1 MATIK
6 DIARALVERH
16 KMKVGA
22 SEEFLQKLVEV
33 INEGL
38 MQDRVVKIKGFG
50 TFKLQE
56 VKERKSVNVNTGE
69 SVIIAAHDK
78 VTFTPDNVMR
88 DIVNKPF
95 AHFETVIVDG
105 VPEEKPAKVEEKPAK
120 VEEKS
125 EKAEEPVKVV
135 EKPAKVKEP
144 VKVAEPVKPETPE
157 TPDTLD
163 EPEHHYVRNVLLGV
177 LLAAICFG
185 LGFFAKNGFTTAPK
199 EEPTT
204 PAKPTVVDTVKAD
217 TVAKP
222 APVAPV
228 EKETAEVDEYE
239 QYNKDPRVKY
249 GAYKIVGLD
258 QEVTVQQGQTLKG
271 ISKAYLGPDM
281 ECYVEAFNANIKEVQ
296 KGDKVR
302 IPRLELKKKKRKE

>member
-105 VPEEKPAKVEEKPAK
+105 VPEEKPAKVEEKP
-120 VEEKS
+120 
-125 EKAEEPVKVV
+125 EKAEEP
-135 EKPAKVKEP
+135 AKVEEP

-157 TPDTLD
+157 TPETPDTPDTLD
-163 EPEHHYVRNVLLGV
+163 EPEHHYVRNILLGV

-185 LGFFAKNGFTTAPK
+185 LGFFAKNRFTTAPK

-204 PAKPTVVDTVKAD
+204 PAKPMVVDTVKAD

>member
-1 MATIK
+1 M
-6 DIARALVERH
+6 
-16 KMKVGA
+16 
-22 SEEFLQKLVEV
+22 
-33 INEGL
+33 
-38 MQDRVVKIKGFG
+38 
-50 TFKLQE
+50 
-56 VKERKSVNVNTGE
+56 
-69 SVIIAAHDK
+69 
-78 VTFTPDNVMR
+78 
-88 DIVNKPF
+88 
-95 AHFETVIVDG
+95 
-105 VPEEKPAKVEEKPAK
+105 
-120 VEEKS
+120 
-125 EKAEEPVKVV
+125 
-135 EKPAKVKEP
+135 
-144 VKVAEPVKPETPE
+144 KPETPE

-163 EPEHHYVRNVLLGV
+163 EPEHHYVRNILLGV

-222 APVAPV
+222 TPVAPV